1 MEGHLSAFLIHQCGS
16 KDYTALPHDT
26 LALNTAM
33 PYRRTMQTVIETDS
47 YLRDAKDAGMA
58 EEERNAAVDLIA
70 ADPEAGDVMQGTGGV
85 RKTRLA
91 GRGKGKSGGYRIVWY
106 FGGGDIPVFLI
117 TVFGKG
123 EKANLTQGERN
134 ALRSM
139 TATLRS
145 SLGARRLAKEGPLK

>member
-1 MEGHLSAFLIHQCGS
+1 MHA
-16 KDYTALPHDT
+16 
-26 LALNTAM
+26 
-33 PYRRTMQTVIETDS
+33 VIETDS
-47 YLRDAKDAGMA
+47 YLRYAKDAGMT
-58 EEERNAAVDLIA
+58 EDEQNAAVDLVSNS
-70 ADPEAGDVMQGTGGV
+70 PESGDVMQGTGGM
-85 RKTRLA
+85 RKARLA

-139 TATLRS
+139 TAALRG
-145 SLGARRLAKEGPLK
+145 SL